1 MIQLSL
7 IIPTKN
13 RANTLQDTL
22 LEIAKCRRIN
32 ECELI
37 FCNDG
42 SSDETQLV
50 LEQFK
55 SSNPELNIIIFNDGH
70 KGVSAQRNRAAVV
83 AKGQVLLFA
92 ADDIRPENT
101 NWLSS
106 HIELHSH
113 QIERSFCVLGK
124 MKWPSFNDLK
134 INTVMQVIQGK
145 SGEQFGYA
153 DLNANT
159 YLDWRFFYTS
169 NLSVKKNL
177 VDDWTTQGFSQAFSD
192 YGYEDIEFAYRLSR
206 QNNLDLFY
214 TSMANAYHFQ
224 EISVSDFCQRQLA
237 AGRMAATFTRLH
249 PELRGF
255 ITPET
260 EFRSDGAQ
268 YIVHVLNLIEGLK
281 AFLLILEGDNLL
293 GTEAW
298 HSDLLHLL
306 FESQYLTGI
315 AENTEFENQGH
326 LVFIF
331 RQILEGGLANFS
343 RNISMRNL
351 GINVE
356 LQQKKTRDGFMLQL
370 FGYKLYIPRRL
381 FQIVMSNKYLRKI
394 GLLVKNKLGGK
405 LS

>member
-70 KGVSAQRNRAAVV
+70 KGVSAQRNRAAAI

-177 VDDWTTQGFSQAFSD
+177 IDDWTTQGFSQSFSD

-206 QNNLDLFY
+206 QNNLNLFY

-224 EISVSDFCQRQLA
+224 EINVSDFCQRQLA
-237 AGRMAATFTRLH
+237 AGRMAATFIRLH

-331 RQILEGGLANFS
+331 REILEGGLANFS

-370 FGYKLYIPRRL
+370 FGYKLYIPRKL

-394 GLLVKNKLGGK
+394 SLLVKNKLGGK

>member
-7 IIPTKN
+7 IMPTKD
-13 RANTLQDTL
+13 RANTLRDTL

-37 FCNDG
+37 LCNDG
-42 SSDETQLV
+42 SSDETQSV

-55 SSNPELNIIIFNDGH
+55 SSNPKLNIVIFNDGH
-70 KGVSAQRNRAAVV
+70 KGVSAQRNRAASI

-106 HIELHSH
+106 HLDLHSH
-113 QIERSFCVLGK
+113 QIHRSFCVLGK
-124 MKWPSFNDLK
+124 MKWPSFNELK
-134 INTVMQVIQGK
+134 VSTVMQVIQGK

-153 DLNANT
+153 DLNSNT
-159 YLDWRFFYTS
+159 YVDWRFFYTS
-169 NLSVKKNL
+169 NLSVKRNL
-177 VDDWTTQGFSQAFSD
+177 VDDWLTQGFSQSFSD
-192 YGYEDIEFAYRLSR
+192 YGYEDIEFAYRLSL
-206 QNNLDLFY
+206 QNSLDLFY
-214 TSMANAYHFQ
+214 TSMANAFHFQ
-224 EISVSDFCQRQLA
+224 EINVGDFCQRQLA
-237 AGRMAATFTRLH
+237 AGRMAATFTKLH

-260 EFRSDGAQ
+260 AFRGEDAH
-268 YIVHVLNLIEGLK
+268 YIPHVLNLIEGLK
-281 AFLLILEGDNLL
+281 SYLLILEGENLL

-298 HSDLLHLL
+298 HTDLLHLL
-306 FESQYLTGI
+306 FESQYLVGI

-326 LVFIF
+326 LVFTF
-331 RQILEGGLANFS
+331 KRILERGLASFS
-343 RNISMRNL
+343 RSISMRNL

-356 LQQKKTRDGFMLQL
+356 LKQKRGRDGFVLKL
-370 FGYKLYIPRRL
+370 FGYRFYVPRRL
-381 FQIVMSNKYLRKI
+381 FLLVMNNKYLRKI

>member
-22 LEIAKCRRIN
+22 FEIAKCRRIN

-55 SSNPELNIIIFNDGH
+55 SSNPELSIIIFNDGH
-70 KGVSAQRNRAAVV
+70 KGVSAQRNRAAAI

-124 MKWPSFNDLK
+124 MKWPIFNDLK

-177 VDDWTTQGFSQAFSD
+177 VDDWTTQGFSQSFSD
-192 YGYEDIEFAYRLSR
+192 YGYEDIEFAYRLTR
-206 QNNLDLFY
+206 QNNLNLFY

-260 EFRSDGAQ
+260 EFRSDSAQ

-370 FGYKLYIPRRL
+370 FGYKVYIPRRL